1 MSLQTPT
8 IGSHKVKELI
18 KNAEMRIN
26 MIESKIQTGLLEQ
39 TDRLENRIKLRK
51 MKSVSSIKGV

>member
-1 MSLQTPT
+1 METTSEGLTYAFE
-8 IGSHKVKELI
+8 SAHF
-18 KNAEMRIN
+18 
-26 MIESKIQTGLLEQ
+26 ESKIQTGLLEQ

>member
-39 TDRLENRIKLRK
+39 TDRLESRIKLRK
-51 MKSVSSIKGV
+51 MKSVSSIKGI